1 MYSVTLKPGLQDVV
15 LPNGN
20 RYQGGDVVNL
30 SDEHYGQIPAATR
43 AAVFSSAPAPASSA
57 TMELFRASGLA
68 LTDSSDIVTAN
79 TINQV
84 TGKTGVI
91 DVSGVQ
97 NGLLVVSVASVS
109 GTTPG
114 LAVFFDCQDAAGNW
128 VQTSASTSIGGVV
141 LNSSGYTYGV
151 INNGYR
157 LTQNGRIRWV
167 VTGTGSPTFSGV
179 TFSLFGS

>member
-1 MYSVTLKPGLQDVV
+1 MYSVTLKAGLVDVV

-20 RYQGGDVVNL
+20 RYQGGDTVAL
-30 SDEHYGQIPAATR
+30 SDTHYGQMSAATR
-43 AAVFSSAPAPASSA
+43 AAVFATAPSPASSA
-57 TMELFRASGLA
+57 TQELFRATGLTLNA
-68 LTDSSDIVTAN
+68 SSDIVTAN
-79 TINQV
+79 TVNQA

-91 DVSGVQ
+91 DVSAVQ

-128 VQTSASTSIGGVV
+128 VQTSAPTSIGGVV
-141 LNSSGYTYGV
+141 LNASGYTYGV

-157 LTQNGRIRWV
+157 LTHKGRIRWT
-167 VTGTGSPTFSGV
+167 VTGTGSPTFNGV